1 MAEYLELT
9 CRLPTAVE
17 DQLDDALGQVRVL
30 GAQVFESDGSTT
42 PVIVYLPGSRADDAA
57 RLRALLEADGASD
70 VEVRELE
77 ARDWL
82 AGWRDAAAPF
92 PVGRGWWV
100 DPRPGDPSEPPP
112 GRSRLAVEP
121 RTAFGSG
128 THESTRLV
136 LTALEDI
143 PVAGRSVLDVGTGS
157 GILAVA
163 ADRLGARPVVALD
176 IDPEA
181 VWVARRTALEQE
193 WPARPLLLVGPM
205 SAVGGG
211 RFDVVL
217 CNMLTEEVRPLLAA
231 IHAVLKAGGRAVLAG
246 FLTAEEEAVRSDLA
260 RVGLVVRNQRRMG
273 EWLSLTA
280 QRDGG

>member
-9 CRLPTAVE
+9 CRLPVGAE
-17 DQLDDALGQVRVL
+17 DHLHQALSEVRVL
-30 GAQVFESDGSTT
+30 GAQVFESDGATSPLT
-42 PVIVYLPGSRADDAA
+42 VYLHVFQADDAA
-57 RLRALLEADGASD
+57 RLRVLLEADGASC

-77 ARDWL
+77 AQDWL
-82 AGWRDAAAPF
+82 AGWRESAAPF

-100 DPRPGDPSEPPP
+100 DPRPQEPSEAPP
-112 GRSRLAVEP
+112 GRSRLVVEP

-136 LTALEDI
+136 LAALEDI
-143 PVAGRSVLDVGTGS
+143 PLAGRAVLDVGTGS

-181 VWVARRTALEQE
+181 VWVARRTAHEQE
-193 WPARPLLLVGPM
+193 WPARPLLLVGPI

-217 CNMLTEEVRPLLAA
+217 CNMITEEVRPLLPA
-231 IHAVLKAGGRAVLAG
+231 IRGALKADGTAVLAG
-246 FLTAEEEAVRSDLA
+246 FLAAEDEAVRSDLA
-260 RVGLVVRNQRRMG
+260 RVGLVVRDHRRLG

-280 QRDGG
+280 QRHVG

>member
-9 CRLPTAVE
+9 CRLPVGVE
-17 DQLDDALGQVRVL
+17 DHLDEALGEVRVL
-30 GAQVFESDGSTT
+30 GAQVFESDGSTLPLT
-42 PVIVYLPGSRADDAA
+42 VYLHGSQADEAA
-57 RLRALLEADGASD
+57 RLRALLEADGASGA
-70 VEVRELE
+70 EVRELA

-82 AGWRDAAAPF
+82 AAWRSSAAPF

-100 DPRPGDPSEPPP
+100 DPRPGEPSEPPP

-136 LTALEDI
+136 LAALEDI
-143 PVAGRSVLDVGTGS
+143 PVAGRSVLDMGTGS

-193 WPARPLLLVGPM
+193 WPARPLLLVGPI
-205 SAVGGG
+205 SAVAGG

-217 CNMLTEEVRPLLAA
+217 CNMLTEEIRPLLAA
-231 IHAVLKAGGRAVLAG
+231 VHAALKADGTAVLAG
-246 FLTAEEEAVRSDLA
+246 FLAAEDEAVRSDLA
-260 RVGLVVRNQRRMG
+260 RVGLVVRDRRRMG

-280 QRDGG
+280 QRDVG